1 MRPGVLGRSAGHP
14 TLIAKSVTPK
24 EAGGRK
30 AVRRSA
36 GVEGRSGA
44 GGVSIAARARAPKDL
59 AFEIQSGSRQTHGV
73 RKGRGGC
80 ARAEV
85 CTGACRQEVECTVES
100 VPPSNTDAE
109 HRGGLSGLSRR
120 GGGSHSTFFPI
131 ERPMCAAAY
140 TQLARQ
146 TSALC
151 ALGVQPRMR
160 PDVFSCK
167 EPTAKRYTRV
177 MMGTPRLA

>member
-1 MRPGVLGRSAGHP
+1 MPSRHSVESRAGRDVSA
-14 TLIAKSVTPK
+14 AF
-24 EAGGRK
+24 GR
-30 AVRRSA
+30 AVSCALRRS
-36 GVEGRSGA
+36 
-44 GGVSIAARARAPKDL
+44 RASSA
-59 AFEIQSGSRQTHGV
+59 ERQEDG
-73 RKGRGGC
+73 
-80 ARAEV
+80 
-85 CTGACRQEVECTVES
+85 CTGES

-131 ERPMCAAAY
+131 ERPMCTAAY

-167 EPTAKRYTRV
+167 EPTAKRYTHSYSLLAPCGGVAGQLRASAREAVKGFIPLVV
-177 MMGTPRLA
+177 MSPGLA

>member
-1 MRPGVLGRSAGHP
+1 MEV
-14 TLIAKSVTPK
+14 
-24 EAGGRK
+24 
-30 AVRRSA
+30 
-36 GVEGRSGA
+36 
-44 GGVSIAARARAPKDL
+44 
-59 AFEIQSGSRQTHGV
+59 QSGSRQTHGV

-167 EPTAKRYTRV
+167 EPTAKRYNTLVFAVGAVRRGRGSAEGV
-177 MMGTPRLA
+177 GARSGKGLQTTEDGNP